1 MLLDSSWVKVVRSP
15 RSFAALDGGKYFV
28 RNLFAI
34 SSHVA
39 MVFLGK
45 ELNHVFALSF
55 KEKGKSFSFIISED
69 TPLILYVL
77 HISRKL
83 EMYSLGSSCGNPPN

>member
-15 RSFAALDGGKYFV
+15 HSFSALDGGNYFV

-34 SSHVA
+34 SSLVA
-39 MVFLGK
+39 MIFLGK

-55 KEKGKSFSFIISED
+55 KKKEKFSA
-69 TPLILYVL
+69 LL
-77 HISRKL
+77 
-83 EMYSLGSSCGNPPN
+83 PPETHH

>member
-1 MLLDSSWVKVVRSP
+1 MKVVRSP

-39 MVFLGK
+39 MVFIGK
-45 ELNHVFALSF
+45 ELNMSSLYPSKK
-55 KEKGKSFSFIISED
+55 KEKVSALL
-69 TPLILYVL
+69 PLETY
-77 HISRKL
+77 H
-83 EMYSLGSSCGNPPN
+83 